1 MSYIRMDFAKSLQD
15 QFFFFFFFNQEA
27 FNKRGKK
34 TGKLFG
40 YVLGRIVH

>member
-1 MSYIRMDFAKSLQD
+1 MSYIRMYFARSLQGP
-15 QFFFFFFFNQEA
+15 FFFFFNQEA

>member
-1 MSYIRMDFAKSLQD
+1 MSYIRMDFARSLQGP
-15 QFFFFFFFNQEA
+15 FFFFNQEA